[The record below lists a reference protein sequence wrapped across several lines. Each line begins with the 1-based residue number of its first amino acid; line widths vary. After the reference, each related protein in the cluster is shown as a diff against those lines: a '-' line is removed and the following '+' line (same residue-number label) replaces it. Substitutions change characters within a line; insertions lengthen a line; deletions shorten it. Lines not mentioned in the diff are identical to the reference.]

1 MSKRQT
7 LLERFFV
14 KGERPMV
21 RQQKSLRLP
30 TKRKLQFK
38 RKYQESYLNYGFI
51 ATGDSQFLSPLYT
64 ICGDRLCNKGMKS
77 SQLLCH
83 MKTKYTV
90 LEDKPL
96 EIFKRERKKKKK
108 RWTWRTEA
116 IIEGHHGKE
125 STCNAGDQGSK
136 CELERSSGEGNGN
149 PLQYSC
155 LENPMD
161 RGARRATVHG
171 VTVHGVTTE
180 RPAIAV

>member
-108 RWTWRTEA
+108 
-116 IIEGHHGKE
+116 KV
-125 STCNAGDQGSK
+125 NMK
-136 CELERSSGEGNGN
+136 NRSN
-149 PLQYSC
+149 Y
-155 LENPMD
+155 
-161 RGARRATVHG
+161 
-171 VTVHGVTTE
+171 
-180 RPAIAV
+180 

>member
-108 RWTWRTEA
+108 
-116 IIEGHHGKE
+116 
-125 STCNAGDQGSK
+125 S
-136 CELERSSGEGNGN
+136 
-149 PLQYSC
+149 
-155 LENPMD
+155 
-161 RGARRATVHG
+161 
-171 VTVHGVTTE
+171 
-180 RPAIAV
+180 